1 MATNRQVKT
10 PGAAPE
16 PTADE
21 TKTTDEVK
29 TTDQQSDATQP
40 DANQTAD
47 SSTESNQESTVDQVA
62 LIEQL
67 QKQLAAAENKT
78 KSLEGQLRRT
88 TSANTGDVAKAT
100 AEVPTDGKPYL
111 SAKGWTR
118 G

>member
-10 PGAAPE
+10 PGAAPA
-16 PTADE
+16 PTVE
-21 TKTTDEVK
+21 EEVK
-29 TTDQQSDATQP
+29 TTESEATEQQS
-40 DANQTAD
+40 AD
-47 SSTESNQESTVDQVA
+47 TTPEDQAKTGDTESETESTVDQAA

-67 QKQLAAAENKT
+67 QNQLAAAEANNQALK
-78 KSLEGQLRRT
+78 GQLRRT
-88 TSANTGDVAKAT
+88 TPVNTGDVAKVT